1 MIISTNSL
9 PFTHSLQYHTQPIS
23 LHEQRINKKQIQ
35 FVPLNFKLSGMLKA
49 LLVDDEL
56 NNLTSLE
63 FLLLNDCEGIDVAC
77 KAQNAGTA
85 RDWLKH
91 HHADVIFL
99 DINMPGEDGFQFL
112 NSLNSQN
119 FKIIFVTAYNE
130 YALQAIKASAVD
142 YILKPVNIDELQ
154 KAVEKVKRS
163 LKNPVALEQ
172 NQILLQHLLET
183 VKLKSPP
190 LKIALP
196 QLGGISFIEVDEMVS
211 LQADSNYTI
220 IHMKDMQKLVISKTL
235 KDFEELLD
243 ENQFARIHKSY
254 IVNLRYINEYSTIDG
269 GIVKMS
275 DGNQWSISRRQL
287 DMFLGKMKMASLMFG
302 KNKQV

>member
-1 MIISTNSL
+1 
-9 PFTHSLQYHTQPIS
+9 
-23 LHEQRINKKQIQ
+23 
-35 FVPLNFKLSGMLKA
+35 MLKA

-63 FLLLNDCEGIDVAC
+63 FLLHHDCEGIEVAG
-77 KAQNAGTA
+77 KAQNAHQA
-85 RDWLKH
+85 RDWLQF

-99 DINMPGEDGFQFL
+99 DITMPGEDGFQFL
-112 NSLNSQN
+112 NSLKSQN

-142 YILKPVNIDELQ
+142 YILKPVKIDELQ

-163 LKNPVALEQ
+163 LNNPAALEQ
-172 NQILLQHLLET
+172 NQALLQHLLET
-183 VKLKSPP
+183 VNKKTPP
-190 LKIALP
+190 QKIALP
-196 QLGGISFIEVDEMVS
+196 QLGSISFIEVDDMVS

-254 IVNLRYINEYSTIDG
+254 IVNLRYIKEYSTIDG

-287 DMFLGKMKMASLMFG
+287 EFFLEKMKIASLMFS
-302 KNKQV
+302 KNK